1 MKKKSGFT
9 LTEVI
14 IVVAVVGTIA
24 AMLVPMLGKLVPN
37 KEQVMA
43 KKAYAAIDKIV
54 NELKNDEDFYP
65 DYDDN
70 DKIGFSNTISVTY
83 HGRVFG
89 RIEEKKFCELFAEK
103 IGDIKGAIACNQYN
117 ITTSMPKGQ
126 PAGYKS
132 FITNDRIVWVLP
144 YTNFSSGNGDLILFD
159 VNGDDEP
166 NCFSYYATNV
176 NANLR
181 CAKTEAPDRFAVK
194 VDKSGQ
200 LFTDDKILD
209 AYIKRNDTN
218 KDYDEVRKLERIN

>member
-14 IVVAVVGTIA
+14 VVVAVVGTIA
-24 AMLVPMLGKLVPN
+24 AMLVPMLGKTMPN

-65 DYDDN
+65 EVDEGDT
-70 DKIGFSNTISVTY
+70 GFSNTNSVVY

-89 RIEEKKFCELFAEK
+89 KVGAKKFCELFADK
-103 IGDIKGAIACNQYN
+103 IGDIKGNIACNQYS
-117 ITTSMPKGQ
+117 IDTAMPKGQ

-132 FITNDRIVWVLP
+132 FTTNDRMVWVLP
-144 YTNFSSGNGDLILFD
+144 YTTFPNDNAVLILFD
-159 VNGDDEP
+159 VNGEDEP
-166 NCFSYYATNV
+166 NCFSYYSSSVSAT
-176 NANLR
+176 LR
-181 CAKTEAPDRFAVK
+181 CDKSEGPDRFAVK
-194 VDKSGQ
+194 VDKYGQ
-200 LFTDDKILD
+200 LYTEDKVLD

-218 KDYDEVRKLERIN
+218 KDYEEVIKIEKIN